1 MKIAIEAQR
10 IFRTRKH
17 GMDFVALE
25 MIRELQKIDTVNEYR
40 IYVKPDQDR
49 CLQETPNFKIVELSA
64 FGYPMWEQWSLP
76 RAVEAWKPDILHCTS
91 NTAPLYTTAKL
102 VITLHDIIFLEKGHE
117 AGATNKSFY
126 QKLGKYYRRLNVPSV
141 LKKASKII
149 TVSKFE
155 QKRITEA
162 LHLPADKLVA
172 VYNGF
177 SSHFYPRENDSVVAE
192 RYNLPERYFFFL
204 GNTDPKKNSERVL
217 QAYQSY
223 LKESK
228 SPAKLV
234 IADLKEEFISHF
246 DVWKDENFRKHLVL
260 LGYVSNLDL
269 PVIYSM
275 ADIFLY
281 PSLRES
287 FGIPILESMACGVP
301 IITSNTSAM
310 PEIAGEGAILID
322 PLSETEL
329 LEKILALENDPAFAL
344 QQRAYGL
351 ERVKLFSWR
360 KTAEDV
366 LKIYNTIT

>member
-1 MKIAIEAQR
+1 
-10 IFRTRKH
+10 
-17 GMDFVALE
+17 
-25 MIRELQKIDTVNEYR
+25 
-40 IYVKPDQDR
+40 
-49 CLQETPNFKIVELSA
+49 
-64 FGYPMWEQWSLP
+64 
-76 RAVEAWKPDILHCTS
+76 
-91 NTAPLYTTAKL
+91 
-102 VITLHDIIFLEKGHE
+102 
-117 AGATNKSFY
+117 
-126 QKLGKYYRRLNVPSV
+126 
-141 LKKASKII
+141 
-149 TVSKFE
+149 
-155 QKRITEA
+155 
-162 LHLPADKLVA
+162 
-172 VYNGF
+172 
-177 SSHFYPRENDSVVAE
+177 
-192 RYNLPERYFFFL
+192 
-204 GNTDPKKNSERVL
+204 
-217 QAYQSY
+217 
-223 LKESK
+223 
-228 SPAKLV
+228 V

-351 ERVKLFSWR
+351 ERVKFFSWR